1 MELQG
6 QAALVTGAARG
17 IGKAIALRF
26 AQEGADIAILDLDGE
41 AAAATAK
48 EIEAL
53 GRRTFVVTVDVSDGD
68 AVQAAVRDA
77 AAHFG
82 RLDICVNNAG
92 IAKAQ
97 HFLEITRENWERHLH
112 IHLFGAF
119 YCAQQAAREMAKRKY
134 GRIINIGSVA
144 GLMGPI
150 DLVPYGT
157 AKAALHGM
165 TRGAA
170 LDLGD
175 YGITVNAIAPGPVVT
190 DILKVWSPEAL
201 RDRGQH
207 QVVGRLGAVE
217 EIAHAALFL
226 ASPASGYVTGTVLTI
241 DGGATGA
248 GAYMVEK
255 YRRRK
260 AQAEAEAKP
269 S

>member
-6 QAALVTGAARG
+6 QVALVTGAARG

-26 AQEGADIAILDLDGE
+26 AAEGADIALLDLDGE
-41 AAAATAK
+41 GARAAAS
-48 EIEAL
+48 EIQAV
-53 GRRTFVVTVDVSDGD
+53 GRRSFVAAVDVADCD
-68 AVQAAVRDA
+68 AVQGAVRDA
-77 AAHFG
+77 AAALG

-97 HFLEITRENWERHLH
+97 HFLDITRENWERHLH

-119 YCAQQAAREMAKRKY
+119 YCGQQAAREMAKRKY

-150 DLVPYGT
+150 DLAPYGT
-157 AKAALHGM
+157 AKAGLHGL
-165 TRGAA
+165 TRAAA

-175 YGITVNAIAPGPVVT
+175 YGITVNAIAPGPVLT
-190 DILKVWSPEAL
+190 ELLKVWPPDAL
-201 RDRGQH
+201 RDRAQH
-207 QVVGRLGAVE
+207 QAVGRLGAVE
-217 EIAHAALFL
+217 EIAHAAMFL

-260 AQAEAEAKP
+260 AQEKTDPA
-269 S
+269 